1 MLKTNSGSTV
11 LILRSNLV
19 TVTYGTRKTFFLSQS
34 EKSMKSD
41 AMLLV
46 AKIQIICP
54 NMHTKQIKSRDRRN
68 CLAMSY
74 LSPKMS
80 FLANSTPSRTTTRTI
95 FTDGFCNKQTDWHY
109 DGPDSRNN
117 TVHERRPTTNHFF
130 KTLLFNNILTR
141 EGFRP

>member
-1 MLKTNSGSTV
+1 
-11 LILRSNLV
+11 
-19 TVTYGTRKTFFLSQS
+19 
-34 EKSMKSD
+34 
-41 AMLLV
+41 
-46 AKIQIICP
+46 
-54 NMHTKQIKSRDRRN
+54 MHTNKSRDRRN

-130 KTLLFNNILTR
+130 KMLLFNTKLTR
-141 EGFRP
+141 EGFRPWTMLLVLGGKSMDSMTTINTILLFRGNGGHFITWVSKPVLTR

>member
-1 MLKTNSGSTV
+1 
-11 LILRSNLV
+11 
-19 TVTYGTRKTFFLSQS
+19 
-34 EKSMKSD
+34 
-41 AMLLV
+41 
-46 AKIQIICP
+46 
-54 NMHTKQIKSRDRRN
+54 MHTNKSRDRRN

-141 EGFRP
+141 EGFRPWTMLLVLGGKSMDSMTTINTTLHFEGNGGHFITWVSKPVLARYLVWRTNQGGHDR